1 MKLLKDD
8 YKKILN
14 YYNLS
19 IPTKKKALKNKAE
32 NILADKL
39 CKCIKK
45 VSRKSGGR
53 ETKHIGTCRKSVL
66 KKKSLKAFRF
76 KCKNKPTLLTRKN
89 KKHKL
94 EKIINFKSRN

>member
-14 YYNLS
+14 YYNLK
-19 IPTKKKALKNKAE
+19 IPTTKKLLKKKAE
-32 NILADKL
+32 DILASKL

-45 VSRKSGGR
+45 VSRKRGGD
-53 ETKHIGTCRKSVL
+53 TLKNIGTCRRSVL

-76 KCKNKPTLLTRKN
+76 KCKNKPMLFTKKN

-94 EKIINFKSRN
+94 EKVIN